1 LDCFIDF
8 LPPYRHTLYTLL
20 AIIFLFI
27 FFVSLLESPH
37 TMSKVEMLGQ
47 SPIASDRLIRPLSP
61 ATRAGDFVFV
71 SGQVPTDAQGQVI
84 VGGIEAQTR
93 QVFARLQDALALADC
108 TLADVAKVSVWLDD
122 ARDFAAFNR
131 VYMECFGEHR
141 PARSTV
147 ESRLMIDAKVEM
159 DVTAYKPR

>member
-1 LDCFIDF
+1 M
-8 LPPYRHTLYTLL
+8 P
-20 AIIFLFI
+20 
-27 FFVSLLESPH
+27 
-37 TMSKVEMLGQ
+37 KVEMLGQ
-47 SPIASDRLIRPLSP
+47 SPLASDRLIRPLSP

-71 SGQVPTDAQGQVI
+71 SGQVPTDDQGQVI

-93 QVFARLQDALALADC
+93 QVFARLKDALALAGCD
-108 TLADVAKVSVWLDD
+108 LNDVAKVSVWLND